1 MTPHPDITQSLAF
14 ALVTAS
20 STPLLLLDDD
30 LNIVTASTSFCTAFR
45 IDPARAAGL
54 SLAALGEG
62 DWNTPQLAA
71 LLKATM
77 SGYAQVE
84 DYEMNLVREGRSTR
98 QLILNARKLAYDGS
112 DGRLLLSIQ
121 DVTDMRGAQKRAD
134 DALHDKEILLQ
145 ELHHRVANSLQII
158 ASVLM
163 QSARKVHS
171 EEARSYL
178 SQAHHRVMSV
188 AALQKQLATTRLGDV
203 ELRPYFIALCDS
215 ISASMI
221 RDPDR
226 LSLRVMSDDSITTA
240 DTSTS
245 LGLIVTEL
253 VINALKHAFVL
264 EQSGVI
270 LVDYRTQGLNWT
282 LSVKDDGAGMPP
294 DPKDAK
300 PGLGTS
306 IVQALAKQLGA
317 EIMVADGNPG
327 TSVSI
332 TYTHVPILLSLAGAQ
347 IAQSAGAV

>member
-1 MTPHPDITQSLAF
+1 MTSHPDITHSLAF

-30 LNIVTASTSFCTAFR
+30 INIVAASTSFCTAFR
-45 IDPARAAGL
+45 IDPARVAGL

-84 DYEMNLVREGRSTR
+84 DYEMILTRQGRPSR
-98 QLILNARKLAYDGS
+98 QLILNARKLAYDSS

-121 DVTDMRGAQKRAD
+121 DVTDARRAQKRAE
-134 DALHDKEILLQ
+134 DALLDKEVLLQ

-163 QSARKVHS
+163 QSARKVQS
-171 EEARSYL
+171 EEARNHL
-178 SQAHHRVMSV
+178 NQAHHRVMSV
-188 AALQKQLATTRLGDV
+188 AALQKQLAATRLGDV

-226 LSLRVMSDDSITTA
+226 LSLKVVSDDSITTA